1 MLEYEAEMKFTR
13 TVLSAID
20 SAFDKSKAR
29 ICSSS
34 GNGWE
39 VVVAIVVV

>member
-1 MLEYEAEMKFTR
+1 MKSTR
-13 TVLSAID
+13 TVLSANN

-34 GNGWE
+34 DNGWAVE
-39 VVVAIVVV
+39 VAVVVV